1 MLQIRLGA
9 IVFSGEIKNN
19 YDILSIMQFFIAR
32 QGNYSEGLCCNHIL
46 ILADQSIFVMI
57 IVVVLFFCYVR
68 KQLYRS

>member
-1 MLQIRLGA
+1 
-9 IVFSGEIKNN
+9 
-19 YDILSIMQFFIAR
+19 MQFFIAR
-32 QGNYSEGLCCNHIL
+32 QGNYSEGLCCNHVL